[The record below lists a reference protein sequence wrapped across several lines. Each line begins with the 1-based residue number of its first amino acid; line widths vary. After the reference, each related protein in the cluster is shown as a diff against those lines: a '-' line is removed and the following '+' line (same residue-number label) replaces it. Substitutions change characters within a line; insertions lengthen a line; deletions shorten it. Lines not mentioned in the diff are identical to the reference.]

1 MFHTIIVAGNIGRDP
16 EMRYTPSGVAV
27 TSFSVATSRQYSN
40 AQGQMVK
47 ETIWFRISCW
57 SKLAEYANNY
67 LKKGNKVLIEGRL
80 VPDSATGGPRVWTRS
95 DGTTSASYEINAVT
109 IRSLTTRADSEA
121 GTTGTAGSFPE
132 YSEPAVDEDDIPF

>member
-27 TSFSVATSRQYSN
+27 TSFSVATSRQYNN
-40 AQGQMVK
+40 AQGQQVK

-80 VPDSATGGPRVWTRS
+80 VPDPATGGPRLWTRA
-95 DGTTSASYEINAVT
+95 DGTTSASFEINAVT
-109 IRSLTTRADSEA
+109 LRSLTSRSDSDSS
-121 GTTGTAGSFPE
+121 GSSGGGFPE
-132 YSEPAVDEDDIPF
+132 YSESSVDEDDIPF

>member
-27 TSFSVATSRQYSN
+27 TSFSVASSRQYNN
-40 AQGQMVK
+40 AQGQAVK
-47 ETIWFRISCW
+47 ETIWFRVSCW

-80 VPDSATGGPRVWTRS
+80 VPDATTGGPRIWNRS

-109 IRSLTTRADSEA
+109 IRSLVTRSESE
-121 GTTGTAGSFPE
+121 GSTNNSSGFPE
-132 YSEPAVDEDDIPF
+132 YNEPAIDEDDIPF